1 MKHRIALVDDHH
13 LVRAGLA
20 ATVNALGD
28 YQVTLE
34 AGHGAE
40 MIERLGLTQAPPQL
54 AIIDL
59 NMPVMDGW
67 DTIAWLNKHRP
78 EILSM
83 ALTFEATEDSILRA
97 VRAGARGYLLKN
109 AKPEVLR
116 LALDSIRLTGY
127 YHNDDLNEVLKG
139 NPDRLTPRERERSE
153 LLERI
158 TDREMHLLRLV
169 CDEQEFTY
177 DQIAEIMGLHRRTV
191 DYYRIQLFNKFGVR
205 SKTGLVL
212 FALRWNLLD

>member
-13 LVRAGLA
+13 LVRTGLA

-40 MIERLGLTQAPPQL
+40 MIERLGLAQASPQL

-67 DTIAWLNKHRP
+67 DTIAWLSKNRP
-78 EILSM
+78 EILPM
-83 ALTFEATEDSILRA
+83 ALTFEATEEAMLRA
-97 VRAGARGYLLKN
+97 VRAGARGFLLKN

-127 YHNDDLNEVLKG
+127 YHNDDLNGVLAG
-139 NPDRLTPRERERSE
+139 NPDRLTPRERERAE
-153 LLERI
+153 LLELI

-169 CDEQEFTY
+169 CDEEEFTY
-177 DQIAEIMGLHRRTV
+177 DRIAEIMGLHRRTV
-191 DYYRIQLFNKFGVR
+191 DNYRIQLFDKFGVR